1 MDFNVFMREIN
12 LIKRER
18 PSLFEL
24 ERDAIVS
31 DDVVD
36 TFEQFY
42 GIKFADSYRKVMKN
56 IGGGYF
62 GFIVIYS
69 LDANGSFYLKSN
81 VTKEMIESMQML
93 PVIDLETGDYIG
105 YEINDGQCT
114 EKLFVWD
121 HDENRKIEIQEDFYS
136 VLINRGLKNIID

>member
-1 MDFNVFMREIN
+1 MDYNDFMREIN

-18 PSLFEL
+18 PGLFEL

-36 TFEQFY
+36 TIEQFY
-42 GIKFADSYRKVMKN
+42 GITFADSYRKVMKN

-69 LDANGSFYLKSN
+69 LDANGLFYLKSN
-81 VTKEMIESMQML
+81 VTKGMIESMQML

-114 EKLFVWD
+114 ERLFVWD
-121 HDENRKIEIQEDFYS
+121 HDENRKIEIQDDFYS

>member
-18 PSLFEL
+18 PGLFEL

-69 LDANGSFYLKSN
+69 LDANGLFYLKSN
-81 VTKEMIESMQML
+81 ES
-93 PVIDLETGDYIG
+93 
-105 YEINDGQCT
+105 
-114 EKLFVWD
+114 
-121 HDENRKIEIQEDFYS
+121 
-136 VLINRGLKNIID
+136 